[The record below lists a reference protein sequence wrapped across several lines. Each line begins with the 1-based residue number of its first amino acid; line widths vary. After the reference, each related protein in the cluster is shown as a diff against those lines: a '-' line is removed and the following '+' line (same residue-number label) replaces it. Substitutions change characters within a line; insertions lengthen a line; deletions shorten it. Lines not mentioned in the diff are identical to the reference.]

1 MLMCFTSHTVS
12 LQHVNPMAL
21 GAPPAA
27 LALGGVGCGVL
38 IGAERKDVIIFA
50 MDDPTFD
57 AISEDFQYKIGGQ
70 VRDDNIECLVFSVV
84 ICKLSVYV
92 LCI

>member
-1 MLMCFTSHTVS
+1 M
-12 LQHVNPMAL
+12 
-21 GAPPAA
+21 
-27 LALGGVGCGVL
+27 
-38 IGAERKDVIIFA
+38 IIFA